1 MTRVHLDL
9 GERSYDIDIGEG
21 LLSAVGGVLKTLSA
35 GGRVAVV
42 TDSHVGPLYA
52 PTVTASLKEAGFVA
66 RVFTVP
72 AGEPSKCA
80 GELEELWDGFVGFGM
95 DRGSTVVALGGG
107 VVGDLAGFAAAT
119 YMRGIRCIQ
128 VPTTM
133 LACVDSSVGGK
144 TAIDL
149 ESGKNLVGAF
159 HQPAAVLID
168 PSTLKTLGERQL
180 RAGLAEVVKHGIIR
194 DEAFFDW
201 LESNIDKLLELDP
214 ELTSRAIKRNCEIKA
229 EVVAAD
235 ETESGLRAILN
246 YGHTVGHA
254 LEALAGYRDLI
265 HGEAVATGMVVES
278 RVAEKLG
285 MIAADVT
292 DRQKRL
298 LRRAGL
304 PTSVGEVKTSEVI
317 ETMRRDKKTRGG
329 KLNVVLPVR
338 IGEVKL
344 VRDVAPLM
352 VVEALEDSRRE

>member
-1 MTRVHLDL
+1 MTKVHLNLD
-9 GERSYDIDIGEG
+9 ERSYDIDIGDG
-21 LLSAVGGVLKTLSA
+21 KLSSVGGVLKTLDA

-42 TDSHVGPLYA
+42 TDSNVGPLYA
-52 PTVTASLKEAGFVA
+52 ATVSQSLEEAGFVA
-66 RVFTVP
+66 RTFTVP

-80 GELEELWDGFVGFGM
+80 GELEELWDGFVAFEM
-95 DRGSTVVALGGG
+95 DRGSSVVALGGG

-168 PSTLKTLGERQL
+168 PSTLKTLGGREL
-180 RAGLAEVVKHGIIR
+180 RAGLAEVIKHGLIR

-201 LESNIDKLLELDP
+201 LETNLEKLLELNPDV
-214 ELTSRAIKRNCEIKA
+214 TSRAIKRNCEIKA

-235 ETESGLRAILN
+235 ERESGLRAILN

-265 HGEAVATGMVVES
+265 HGEAVAMGMIVES

-285 MIAADVT
+285 MIGTDVT

-304 PTSVGEVKTSEVI
+304 PTAVGEVKTPEVI
-317 ETMRRDKKTRGG
+317 EKMRHDKKTRDG
-329 KLNVVLPVR
+329 KLNLVLPVR
-338 IGEVKL
+338 IGEVK
-344 VRDVAPLM
+344 VVKDVGPLM
-352 VVEALEDSRRE
+352 VVEALEDSRCE